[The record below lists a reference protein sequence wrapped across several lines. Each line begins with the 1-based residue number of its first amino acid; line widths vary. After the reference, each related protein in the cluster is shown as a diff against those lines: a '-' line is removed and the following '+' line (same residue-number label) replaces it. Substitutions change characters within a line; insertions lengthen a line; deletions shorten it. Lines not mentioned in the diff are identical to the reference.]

1 MGEVR
6 REETEAAQR
15 PTPIWISRRLQIAL
29 VIAGIALLA
38 WAIWVVPAILMI
50 LLAAAALALIL
61 SFPVRALSR
70 LMPRWLAVLITLL
83 LVLGLL
89 VLAAVILFPL
99 LIDQLTRLIAA
110 WPSIE
115 SRLDQMLDEAFRA
128 LQHRGLLT
136 ADDVGLRDQVR
147 QAASNWGRNLA
158 GNALAA
164 LLRVASGAAGFAVQM
179 IAIVIVAIY
188 LLLDVRRLRDA
199 FIELAPTGYE
209 DDVAELWDTFGES
222 MSRYLSGVVV
232 VAVITGT
239 TSGITLWLLGVPY
252 ALLLGVWVAFT
263 SFIPV
268 FGTYLGVVPALPL
281 ALAQSPTTAILT
293 ILTYV
298 IIQNVQ
304 DNVLTPRVQGEAAR
318 VHPIIILLSVLWTGI
333 AFGLFWSALAV
344 PALVMAR
351 VLFDF
356 SASGCGCGPDD
367 GHRRPLHATGDWLS
381 ERAPCARRGNR

>member
-6 REETEAAQR
+6 REEMETARR

-38 WAIWVVPAILMI
+38 WAIWVVPAILTI
-50 LLAAAALALIL
+50 LLAAAALALVL

-70 LMPRWLAVLITLL
+70 LMPRWLAILITLL

-99 LIDQLTRLIAA
+99 LIDQLTGLIAA
-110 WPSIE
+110 WPGIE

-128 LQHRGLLT
+128 LQHRGVLT
-136 ADDVGLRDQVR
+136 TNNTGLRDQVR
-147 QAASNWGRNLA
+147 QATSNWIRNLA
-158 GNALAA
+158 GGVLTTLLQLASES
-164 LLRVASGAAGFAVQM
+164 VGFAAQL

-188 LLLDVRRLRDA
+188 FLLDVRRLRGA
-199 FIELAPTGYE
+199 FIELAPTRYE
-209 DDVAELWDTFGES
+209 DDVAELWDTFGDS
-222 MSRYLSGVVV
+222 MSRYLSGVLI
-232 VAVITGT
+232 VAGIAAVA
-239 TSGITLWLLGVPY
+239 SGSTLWLLGVPY
-252 ALLLGVWVAFT
+252 ALLLGAWNGFT

-268 FGTYLGVVPALPL
+268 FGTYLGVVPAVPL
-281 ALAQSPTTAILT
+281 ALSQSPTTAILT
-293 ILTYV
+293 VVTYV
-298 IIQNVQ
+298 ILQNVQ
-304 DNVLTPRVQGEAAR
+304 DNIITPRVQGEAVR

-344 PALVMAR
+344 PALVVVR

-356 SASGCGCGPDD
+356 F
-367 GHRRPLHATGDWLS
+367 RVRLRVRPG
-381 ERAPCARRGNR
+381 

>member
-356 SASGCGCGPDD
+356 F
-367 GHRRPLHATGDWLS
+367 RVRLRVRPVRS
-381 ERAPCARRGNR
+381 